1 LNGGASGGVGGLSFG
16 TGGVGRLSFVIGGV
30 GLSCNLRDETT
41 KHSKRSFWSY
51 HNSKFIQ

>member
-1 LNGGASGGVGGLSFG
+1 LNGGASGGVRGLSFG
-16 TGGVGRLSFVIGGV
+16 TGGVGRLSFGIGGAS
-30 GLSCNLRDETT
+30 LSCNLRDET